1 MFIDLKLKN
10 LDDEYKNVIK
20 DCLKITTVLVV
31 INIFMYIAN
40 PADHVLLGSNYLEF
54 IVYIILGL
62 LTYSLVISKIIK
74 FD

>member
-10 LDDEYKNVIK
+10 LDDEYKNTIK
-20 DCLKITTVLVV
+20 DCLKIITVLVV

-40 PADHVLLGSNYLEF
+40 PTDHVLLGSNYLEF

-62 LTYSLVISKIIK
+62 LTYSLVVSKIIK

>member
-1 MFIDLKLKN
+1 MFTDLKLKN
-10 LDDEYKNVIK
+10 LEDEYKNTIK
-20 DCLKITTVLVV
+20 DCLKVITVLVV

-40 PADHVLLGSNYLEF
+40 PSEHVLLGANYLEF

>member
-10 LDDEYKNVIK
+10 LEDEYKNTIK
-20 DCLKITTVLVV
+20 DCLKVVTVLVV

-40 PADHVLLGSNYLEF
+40 PTDHVLLGWNYLEF
-54 IVYIILGL
+54 IVYIIMGL

>member
-10 LDDEYKNVIK
+10 LEDEYKNTIK
-20 DCLKITTVLVV
+20 DCLKVVTVLVV
-31 INIFMYIAN
+31 INIFAYIAN
-40 PADHVLLGSNYLEF
+40 PTTRVLLGGNYLEF

>member
-10 LDDEYKNVIK
+10 LEDEYKNTIK
-20 DCLKITTVLVV
+20 DCLKVVTVLVV

-40 PADHVLLGSNYLEF
+40 PTAHVLLGGNYLEF